1 MRKLL
6 DFYKNLIR
14 EGYIEGIK
22 IDVYKRNNHPQPQ
35 QDDEDLQIP
44 NFEYIT
50 GFVSTI
56 EMDDFQDDAIDALD
70 HLNYYDI
77 GAFNFAHHNM
87 NEIMSPVLVATIVL
101 VGDENDI

>member
-6 DFYKNLIR
+6 EFYKNLIR

-22 IDVYKRNNHPQPQ
+22 IDVYKRINQPQPQ

-44 NFEYIT
+44 KFEYIT
-50 GFVSTI
+50 GFVSTT

-70 HLNYYDI
+70 HLNYYNI
-77 GAFNFAHHNM
+77 QAFEFKQHNM
-87 NEIMSPVLVATIVL
+87 NEVMSPVLIATIVL
-101 VGDENDI
+101 VGDEDEI